1 MADAKSGKTPANDH
15 YFGKRTVEDVHRH
28 IGGPGVGGVALV
40 IAGIGGS
47 RSLNQE
53 HAATRLAPFG
63 GHADATPGARITY
76 YLKPKRRRVNVHPD
90 KHKSVTPSCAAPN
103 VICLYGFVLRK
114 RKRVGQRETEDA
126 RATLRSS
133 LITDFL
139 WDSFAPLAL
148 VLCSVMPHANFR
160 RLWCQLT
167 IALEPLHSALRKR
180 CS

>member
-76 YLKPKRRRVNVHPD
+76 YGVVVVPEDVRRRLRAVPD
-90 KHKSVTPSCAAPN
+90 HAGKVDGAAPIN
-103 VICLYGFVLRK
+103 EQLRTAHDL
-114 RKRVGQRETEDA
+114 RVWFTMPPTRITLIPVCTLNLLRQ
-126 RATLRSS
+126 TLR
-133 LITDFL
+133 
-139 WDSFAPLAL
+139 
-148 VLCSVMPHANFR
+148 
-160 RLWCQLT
+160 
-167 IALEPLHSALRKR
+167 E
-180 CS
+180 